1 VLRPLRPV
9 LLLALIGLAAHRA
22 QEDEPLLAPPA
33 PAIAMRPERVE
44 LERNACAECHAEV
57 AEEWATSA
65 HALAWVDEV
74 YQADIATKRRPD
86 LCHGCHVPEPL
97 LAGPLAR
104 PLAREGAREHGVSC
118 ESCHADAD
126 GAVLGLRGTEV
137 AAHPGRASEHL
148 AVPGSN
154 ALCSACH
161 ATTIGP
167 VIGIAKDFAA
177 AGLEARGLSCVGC
190 HMAPVER
197 AFAAGAPVRAGRSHA
212 LQTPRDPAFLRLAFG
227 LEAQR
232 SGGRSAL
239 VVRNQAGHR
248 VPGLIGREITF
259 RAELRD
265 ASGTVLERAELVVDE
280 RAYLPVDA
288 VRELRFTRSG
298 ASIHVLGLHR
308 DPRAEEPVT
317 FADETLTLR

>member
-1 VLRPLRPV
+1 V
-9 LLLALIGLAAHRA
+9 LALALALGTSALRGA
-22 QEDEPLLAPPA
+22 EDERPLLAPPA
-33 PAIAMRPERVE
+33 PAIAMRPEQVD
-44 LERNACAECHAEV
+44 LAGHACAECHAEV
-57 AEEWATSA
+57 AEEWSRSA

-104 PLAREGAREHGVSC
+104 PDARADVREHGVAC
-118 ESCHADAD
+118 ESCHA
-126 GAVLGLRGTEV
+126 GANGTVLGLRGEPV
-137 AAHPGRASEHL
+137 VAHPTRASEHL

-177 AGLEARGLSCVGC
+177 ADLEARGLSCVGC

-197 AFAAGAPVRAGRSHA
+197 AFAEGAPVRAGRSHA
-212 LQTPRDPAFLRLAFG
+212 LQTPRDPAILRLAFG
-227 LEAQR
+227 LEAR
-232 SGGRSAL
+232 TTDAGRSAL

-248 VPGLIGREITF
+248 VPGLIGRELTF

-265 ASGTVLERAELVVDE
+265 AAGATLERAELVIDA
-280 RAYLPVDA
+280 RAWLPLDG
-288 VRELRFTRSG
+288 VRELRFTRAG
-298 ASIHVLGLHR
+298 ASIRVVGLHR
-308 DPRAEEPVT
+308 DPRAPEPVT
-317 FADETLTLR
+317 FADETLALP